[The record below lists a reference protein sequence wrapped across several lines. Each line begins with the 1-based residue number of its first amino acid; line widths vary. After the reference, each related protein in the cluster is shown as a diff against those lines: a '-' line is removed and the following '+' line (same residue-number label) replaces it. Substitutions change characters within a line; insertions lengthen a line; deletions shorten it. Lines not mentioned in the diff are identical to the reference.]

1 MSWLVPLR
9 PAIIF
14 MVPVKLIRVI
24 SGQKSDEIGC
34 AHRVIIHDPE
44 VSDTYYLTEDSIN
57 FVWLCMYE
65 SLRTCMVHLDLVRDP
80 T

>member
-1 MSWLVPLR
+1 
-9 PAIIF
+9 

-65 SLRTCMVHLDLVRDP
+65 SLHTCMVHLDLVRDP